1 MSSEGDA
8 AAAAVRPLVRLATRS
23 RRKSCFSARS
33 TAHSVSQGQVCK
45 RRARGTLSGE
55 MQGVPALL
63 AEVKGAHSVAAAG
76 ARARA
81 HSTSGRDSMGCG
93 KREEGPYET

>member
-23 RRKSCFSARS
+23 LRKSCFSARS

-63 AEVKGAHSVAAAG
+63 AEVKGAHSVAAG
-76 ARARA
+76 ARAGA